1 MEEDLLQ
8 KYSADANEAASTLY
22 EGVEDADM
30 EYQDRAQKRPSVPA
44 VVSTPYV
51 SAVEQNTK
59 TGAQNLEFQ
68 STRSEK
74 SKILEQRMQGLG
86 LYFREGKLEH
96 EEKMR
101 KMLNDEIKKLRDELR
116 SEMMNQNEERCAG
129 RGEIR
134 AEGTLFGPT

>member
-1 MEEDLLQ
+1 MKVSRMPIWSIRTDLRR
-8 KYSADANEAASTLY
+8 
-22 EGVEDADM
+22 G
-30 EYQDRAQKRPSVPA
+30 RPFLSSFPHH
-44 VVSTPYV
+44 TFR
-51 SAVEQNTK
+51 AVEQNTK

-74 SKILEQRMQGLG
+74 SKTFEQRMQGLG

-101 KMLNDEIKKLRDELR
+101 KMLNDEIKKMRDELR

-129 RGEIR
+129 RGEVR